1 LAGEIGLSVEQVRRA
16 REVAHVVASLDQP
29 VGDDAVLGELVG
41 ADRFPS
47 AEKAVVEA
55 VAREA
60 LHRAVDG
67 LPPFDRAVGGP
78 GSASVTGW
86 RRASPPPPGG

>member
-55 VAREA
+55 VASEA

-67 LPPFDRAVGGP
+67 LPPFDRAVVRARFGLGD
-78 GSASVTGW
+78 GW